1 MTTIRL
7 STQSVDIPVTFSSAD
22 IGNLFDQ
29 SLTDLIAERVTAAIL
44 VSQPDEN
51 AVAATLENSTR
62 FNRNIRNQ
70 VMESI
75 DYSEIRSEVLSEIN
89 YSEIVESVEGL
100 FDEAR
105 FVVALTRNIRFKNM
119 IENTM
124 NSIVYSDTLTELV
137 KKAVQERTANI
148 ENEIAE
154 KVLAVIGNR
163 LTGGMDV

>member
-7 STQSVDIPVTFSSAD
+7 STQSIDLPVTFSSGD

-29 SLTDLIAERVTAAIL
+29 SLTDMITERVNTAIL
-44 VSQPDEN
+44 LNQPDEN
-51 AVAATLENSTR
+51 AVAASLENSTR
-62 FNRNIRNQ
+62 FTRTVRNQ

-75 DYSEIRSEVLSEIN
+75 DYNEIKTGVLEEIN
-89 YSEIVESVEGL
+89 YSEIIESIEGL

-105 FVVALTRNIRFKNM
+105 FVVTLTRNHRFKNM

-148 ENEIAE
+148 ENEIAD
-154 KVLAVIGNR
+154 KVLAIISNR
-163 LTGGMDV
+163 LNGGMDV

>member
-7 STQSVDIPVTFSSAD
+7 STQSIDLPVTFSSGD

-29 SLTDLIAERVTAAIL
+29 SITDMITERVNTAIL
-44 VSQPDEN
+44 LNQPDEN
-51 AVAATLENSTR
+51 AVAASLENSTR
-62 FNRNIRNQ
+62 FTRTVRNQ

-75 DYSEIRSEVLSEIN
+75 DYNEIKTGVLEEIN
-89 YSEIVESVEGL
+89 YSEIIESIEGL

-105 FVVALTRNIRFKNM
+105 FVVTLTRNHRFKNM

-148 ENEIAE
+148 ENEIAD
-154 KVLAVIGNR
+154 KVLAIISNR
-163 LTGGMDV
+163 LNGGMDA

>member
-7 STQSVDIPVTFSSAD
+7 STQSVDIPVTFSSGD

-44 VSQPDEN
+44 VNQPDET

-70 VMESI
+70 IMESI
-75 DYSEIRSEVLSEIN
+75 DYSEIRQGVLEEIN

-105 FVVALTRNIRFKNM
+105 FVVALTRNVRFKNM

-148 ENEIAE
+148 ENEIAD
-154 KVLAVIGNR
+154 KVLAIISNR
-163 LTGGMDV
+163 LNGGMDV

>member
-7 STQSVDIPVTFSSAD
+7 STQSIDLPVTFSSAD

-29 SLTDLIAERVTAAIL
+29 SLTDMIAERVNNAIL
-44 VSQPDEN
+44 LSRPDET
-51 AVAATLENSTR
+51 AIAESLENNTR
-62 FNRNIRNQ
+62 FTRTVRNQ

-75 DYSEIRSEVLSEIN
+75 DYNQIQTEILGEIN

-105 FVVALTRNIRFKNM
+105 FVVALTRNTRFKNM

-148 ENEIAE
+148 ENEIAD
-154 KVLAVIGNR
+154 KVLAIISNR
-163 LTGGMDV
+163 LNGGMDA

>member
-7 STQSVDIPVTFSSAD
+7 STQSVDIPVTFSSGD

-29 SLTDLIAERVTAAIL
+29 SLTDMIAERVTAAIL

-75 DYSEIRSEVLSEIN
+75 DYSEIRQGVLEEIN

-100 FDEAR
+100 FEEAR

>member
-7 STQSVDIPVTFSSAD
+7 STQSVDIPVTFSSGD

-29 SLTDLIAERVTAAIL
+29 SLTDMIAERVNAAIL
-44 VSQPDEN
+44 VSQPDET

-75 DYSEIRSEVLSEIN
+75 DYSEIRSGVLEEIN

-105 FVVALTRNIRFKNM
+105 FVIALTRNVRFKNM

>member
-7 STQSVDIPVTFSSAD
+7 STQSVDIPVTFSSGD

-29 SLTDLIAERVTAAIL
+29 SLTDMIAERVNAAIL

-75 DYSEIRSEVLSEIN
+75 DYSEIRSGVLEEIN

>member
-7 STQSVDIPVTFSSAD
+7 STQSVDIPVTFSSGD

-29 SLTDLIAERVTAAIL
+29 SLTDMIAERVNAAIL

-62 FNRNIRNQ
+62 FNRNIRTQ

-75 DYSEIRSEVLSEIN
+75 DYNEIKQGVLEEIN

-154 KVLAVIGNR
+154 KVLAVISNR
-163 LTGGMDV
+163 LNGGMDV

>member
-7 STQSVDIPVTFSSAD
+7 STQSIDLPVTFTSAD

-44 VSQPDEN
+44 VSQPDET
-51 AVAATLENSTR
+51 AVATTLENSTR

-75 DYSEIRSEVLSEIN
+75 DYNQIRNDVLEEMN

-100 FDEAR
+100 FEEAR
-105 FVVALTRNIRFKNM
+105 FVVALTRNVRFKNM

-137 KKAVQERTANI
+137 KKAVEVRTANI
-148 ENEIAE
+148 ENEIAD
-154 KVLAVIGNR
+154 KVLAIISNR

>member
-7 STQSVDIPVTFSSAD
+7 STQSIDLPVTFSSGD

-29 SLTDLIAERVTAAIL
+29 SLTDMIAERVNHAIL
-44 VSQPDEN
+44 LSRPDET
-51 AVAATLENSTR
+51 AIAESLENNTR
-62 FNRNIRNQ
+62 FTRTVRNQ

-75 DYSEIRSEVLSEIN
+75 DYNQIQSEILGEIN

-105 FVVALTRNIRFKNM
+105 FVVALTRNVRFKNM

-124 NSIVYSDTLTELV
+124 NSIVYSDNLTQLIT
-137 KKAVQERTANI
+137 KAVNDRTANI
-148 ENEIAE
+148 ENEIAD
-154 KVLAVIGNR
+154 KVLAIISNR
-163 LTGGMDV
+163 LNGGMDV

>member
-29 SLTDLIAERVTAAIL
+29 SLTDLIAERVNAAIL

>member
-7 STQSVDIPVTFSSAD
+7 STQSVDIPVTFSSGD

-29 SLTDLIAERVTAAIL
+29 SLTDMIAERVTAAIL

>member
-7 STQSVDIPVTFSSAD
+7 STQSVDIPVTFSSGD

-29 SLTDLIAERVTAAIL
+29 SLTDMIAERVNAAIL

-75 DYSEIRSEVLSEIN
+75 DYHQIRCDVLEEMN

-148 ENEIAE
+148 ENEIAD
-154 KVLAVIGNR
+154 KVLAIISNR

>member
-75 DYSEIRSEVLSEIN
+75 DYHQIRCDVLEEMN

>member
-7 STQSVDIPVTFSSAD
+7 STQSIDLPVTFTSAD

-44 VSQPDEN
+44 VSQPDET
-51 AVAATLENSTR
+51 AVATTLENSTR

-75 DYSEIRSEVLSEIN
+75 DYSQIRNDVLEEMN

-100 FDEAR
+100 FEEAR
-105 FVVALTRNIRFKNM
+105 FVVALTRNVRFKNM

-137 KKAVQERTANI
+137 KKAVEVRTANI
-148 ENEIAE
+148 ENEIAD
-154 KVLAVIGNR
+154 KVLAIISNR

>member
-7 STQSVDIPVTFSSAD
+7 STQSVDIPVTFSSGD

-29 SLTDLIAERVTAAIL
+29 SLTDMIAERVNAAIL
-44 VSQPDEN
+44 VSQPDET

>member
-7 STQSVDIPVTFSSAD
+7 STQSIDVPVKFSSAY
-22 IGNLFDQ
+22 IGTLFDQ
-29 SLTDLIAERVTAAIL
+29 SLTDMITERVNTAIL
-44 VSQPDEN
+44 LNQPDEN
-51 AVAATLENSTR
+51 AVAASLENSTR
-62 FNRNIRNQ
+62 FTRTVRNQ

-75 DYSEIRSEVLSEIN
+75 DYSEIKTGVLEEIN
-89 YSEIVESVEGL
+89 YSEIIESIEGL

-105 FVVALTRNIRFKNM
+105 FVVTLTRNHRFKNM

-148 ENEIAE
+148 ENEIAD
-154 KVLAVIGNR
+154 KVLAIISNR
-163 LTGGMDV
+163 LNGGMDV

>member
-7 STQSVDIPVTFSSAD
+7 STQSIDLPVTFTSAD

-44 VSQPDEN
+44 VSQPDET
-51 AVAATLENSTR
+51 AVATTLENSTR

-75 DYSEIRSEVLSEIN
+75 DYSEIRQGVLEEIN

-100 FDEAR
+100 FEEAR
-105 FVVALTRNIRFKNM
+105 FVVALTRNVRFKNM

-148 ENEIAE
+148 ENEIAD
-154 KVLAVIGNR
+154 KVLAIISNR